1 MNRDCA
7 RHSPPALPTAD
18 AARAATGDSDAA
30 REHAGEDGG
39 AVAASPVG
47 LGGVWKNALA
57 NVGGEFVFVAT
68 GFLLPR
74 LIADHIGKEMLGI
87 WDFAWSLNAHFMLV
101 GGGMMSSVGREVAAL
116 HVRRDWDGLSA
127 LVSSCC
133 VLFGVCGLLVLV
145 LAAGT
150 AASLH
155 WLLPTLDPQSL
166 PTARWTVFLL
176 GLCIAFRFP
185 LHVFNG
191 ILTGHQRYVL
201 HNLIVSGCHLATTLA
216 VIGAVLAGGG
226 LVWMAAFHLAGELAA
241 GQLKLYFARRIDPH
255 WRAAPRFVRRRTLG
269 YVVQFGGKSFLFN
282 IAQVMLYQSNA
293 VLVGRFLGLEALA
306 VFSRARALV
315 AALEKLVRKA
325 AVVLI
330 PNASALQERGDRE
343 ASERLL
349 RRAGEFSLMVA
360 LPGVLFLVFLGGPLM
375 NVWMGAGF
383 HEVGLLALLAVGH
396 LASLTQRGS
405 YFILLGRGAHGA
417 PGAATALGAVAGILL
432 SLLLLGP
439 LKMGLLGAAI
449 AIAVPIT
456 IVDGFVIPRL
466 ACRSI
471 GVRPRQYVVTLLRHA
486 LPLTLALVV
495 VFAALRAAPI
505 RADWLVVALGGV
517 ATLVVYAI
525 VFREAVGRTL
535 RRARK
540 RVSSRRRGRH
550 AANLAPA
557 AAPLREHRAPQTV
570 GAAERSSPG

>member
-1 MNRDCA
+1 MNRDRA
-7 RHSPPALPTAD
+7 RHDPPAAPPVDASRAPD
-18 AARAATGDSDAA
+18 AASEA
-30 REHAGEDGG
+30 AGEP
-39 AVAASPVG
+39 AERERNAAGPTGSSLSVG

-57 NVGGEFVFVAT
+57 NIGGELVFVAT

-74 LIADHIGKEMLGI
+74 LIADHIGKEMLGV

-101 GGGMMSSVGREVAAL
+101 GGGMMTSVGREVAAL

-133 VLFGVCGLLVLV
+133 FLFGLCGLVVLL

-155 WLLPTLDPQSL
+155 WLLPTLDAQSL
-166 PTARWTVFLL
+166 PAARGTVFLL

-216 VIGAVLAGGG
+216 VIGVVLAGGG
-226 LVWMAAFHLAGELAA
+226 LIWMAAFHLAGELVA
-241 GQLKLYFARRIDPH
+241 GQLKLHFARRIDPY
-255 WRAAPRFVRRRTLG
+255 WRAAPRFVRRRTMG
-269 YVVQFGGKSFLFN
+269 YVVRFGGKSFLFN
-282 IAQVMLYQSNA
+282 IAQVMLYQTNA

-330 PNASALQERGDRE
+330 PNASALQERGDGA

-383 HEVGLLALLAVGH
+383 HEVGLLALLAIGH
-396 LASLTQRGS
+396 FASLTQRGS

-417 PGAATALGAVAGILL
+417 PGAATAIGAVAGILL

-449 AIAVPIT
+449 AIVVPIT
-456 IVDGFVIPRL
+456 IVDGLVIPRL

-471 GVRPRQYVVTLLRHA
+471 GVGLRRYAWTLFRRA
-486 LPLTLALVV
+486 LPLTLALAA
-495 VFAALRAAPI
+495 VFGAIRAAPLG
-505 RADWLVVALGGV
+505 ADWLVVGLGGA
-517 ATLVVYAI
+517 ATLAVYAF
-525 VFREAVGRTL
+525 VFRDAIGRSL
-535 RRARK
+535 RGA
-540 RVSSRRRGRH
+540 RRRSRAGHETRP
-550 AANLAPA
+550 ASPRSAPGKA
-557 AAPLREHRAPQTV
+557 LREHRTPQTV
-570 GAAERSSPG
+570 GVDE